1 MIDTANAREAR
12 KQFPLALLAGLGIV
26 VLIAAI
32 FVLTSKTVHVA
43 PAPAPVPLNFGAK
56 EKAYAPQIG
65 YSNIQLAKS
74 SNLLNQ
80 QFTYIN
86 GTVTNGGDQT
96 IQRLAM
102 SVDFYDDVD
111 NKDVALHDTET
122 IIGPNDQPL
131 PPHSQRDFSV
141 TLDRYPESWNQQMPH
156 FHTAGLVLQP

>member
-1 MIDTANAREAR
+1 MIDTESAREAR
-12 KQFPLALLAGLGIV
+12 KQFPLALLAGLGVV

-43 PAPAPVPLNFGAK
+43 PPPTPVPMAFGPT
-56 EKAYAPQIG
+56 EKAYAAQIH

-86 GTVTNGGDQT
+86 GTVTNDGDRT

-122 IIGPNDQPL
+122 IIGATDQPL

-141 TLDRYPESWNQQMPH
+141 TLDHYPENWNQQMPA
-156 FHTAGLVLQP
+156 FHTSGLVLQ

>member
-1 MIDTANAREAR
+1 MIDTENAREAR
-12 KQFPLALLAGLGIV
+12 RQFPLALLAGLGIV
-26 VLIAAI
+26 VLVAAI

-43 PAPAPVPLNFGAK
+43 PPPKPVPMAFGPN
-56 EKAYAPQIG
+56 EQAYAPQIH

-86 GTVTNGGDQT
+86 GTVTNDGDRT

-102 SVDFYDDVD
+102 SVDFYDDID
-111 NKDVALHDTET
+111 NKEVALHDTET

-131 PPHSQRDFSV
+131 LPHSQRDFSV
-141 TLDRYPESWNQQMPH
+141 TLDRYPDTWNQQMPA
-156 FHTAGLVLQP
+156 FHTSGLVFEQ

>member
-1 MIDTANAREAR
+1 MIDTESAREAR

-26 VLIAAI
+26 VVIASI

-43 PAPAPVPLNFGAK
+43 PPPAPVAMAFGPK
-56 EKAYAPQIG
+56 EQAYAAQIH

-86 GTVTNGGDQT
+86 GTVTNDGDRT

-102 SVDFYDDVD
+102 SVDFYDDFD

-122 IIGPNDQPL
+122 IIGPADQPL

-141 TLDRYPESWNQQMPH
+141 TLDRYPENWNQQMPV
-156 FHTAGLVLQP
+156 FHTAGLVLQ